1 MKGIVTVSVMVS
13 VQVAA
18 PTNGGSL
25 IPGARTA
32 ATGTEA
38 QWDSQHEAR

>member
-1 MKGIVTVSVMVS
+1 MGVVTVSVMVS

-18 PTNGGSL
+18 PTNNGGSL